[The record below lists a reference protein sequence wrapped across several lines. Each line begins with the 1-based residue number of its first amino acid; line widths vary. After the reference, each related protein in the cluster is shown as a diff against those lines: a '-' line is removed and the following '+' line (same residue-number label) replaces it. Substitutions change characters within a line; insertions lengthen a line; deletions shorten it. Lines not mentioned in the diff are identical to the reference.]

1 MNKLTL
7 IALLT
12 FCSSVVYSQQDFF
25 ILKKRNKKIAFF
37 KKYSYITFQLKSR
50 EWITGYIT
58 KVQND
63 SFYVNPMV
71 VRYSLMGADTVHF
84 GVLPVALI
92 DVFAM
97 PRKGEQSVY
106 VNDRVKIILGNEH
119 WVWIKNGWL
128 FRVGGGGYIML
139 NTTNSILQKDPPF
152 ASNNIG
158 KLGIG
163 AAVFLIG
170 ELLHLTY
177 KPTLRIGKKYHLQL
191 IKVSK

>member
-1 MNKLTL
+1 MYKLTF

-71 VRYSLMGADTVHF
+71 VHYSWMGADTVHYNI
-84 GVLPVALI
+84 LPVSLA

-128 FRVGGGGYIML
+128 FRVGGGGYTML
-139 NTTNSILQKDPPF
+139 NTTNSLLQKDPPF

-177 KPTLRIGKKYHLQL
+177 KPTLRIGKKYHIQS
-191 IKVSK
+191 IKVF